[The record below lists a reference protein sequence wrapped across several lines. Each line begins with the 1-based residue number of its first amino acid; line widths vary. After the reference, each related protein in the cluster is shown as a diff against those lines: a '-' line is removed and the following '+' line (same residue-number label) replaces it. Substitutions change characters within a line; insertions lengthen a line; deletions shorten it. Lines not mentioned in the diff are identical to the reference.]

1 MCLVDIRSEP
11 AAPDFAAPESYA
23 AARRDAELALAIDKS
38 LARMPQFDHRFVGVV
53 VWDGAVTV
61 SGLVDSAEAHER
73 VRAAIAEMPGVIA
86 VRDTLRVRKI
96 ERA

>member
-1 MCLVDIRSEP
+1 MCLADFRSEP

-23 AARRDAELALAIDKS
+23 AARRDAELALAIDKT
-38 LARMPQFDHRFVGVV
+38 LAGMPRLDHRFVGVV

-73 VRAAIAEMPGVIA
+73 VRAAIAEMPGVVA